1 MSVTV
6 VIPTTGADTLYD
18 AVGSALSQVYEN
30 TRVLVVVDGPEF
42 EDRTY
47 HLLQHYDGDSRLSFM
62 VLPENVGANGFYGH
76 RVYAA
81 IGHLINTDYLCFLDQ
96 DNWFDPEH
104 VSSLVNTIERKALDW
119 AYSYRKIVDKQG
131 QLICEDKCESL
142 GKITHFVDTN
152 CYMLSRQVAVNV
164 GHVWNGK
171 WGQDRVFYDVA
182 SKYFP
187 NFDGSGL
194 YTVNYRLAGNDGS
207 VTKEF
212 FLNGNKHG
220 PVNYISSGASGV

>member
-6 VIPTTGADTLYD
+6 VIPTTGADTLFD
-18 AVGSALSQVYEN
+18 AVGSVLEQTYDTN
-30 TRVLVVVDGPEF
+30 CLVVIDGPEF

-47 HLLQHYDGDSRLSFM
+47 HVTQPYDDHPRLKFM

-81 IGHLINTDYLCFLDQ
+81 IGHLLNTDYVCFLDQ

-104 VSSLVNTIERKALDW
+104 VSSLIDTIERKALDW

-164 GHVWNGK
+164 GHVWNGG
-171 WGQDRVFYDVA
+171 WGRDRVFYEVA
-182 SKYFP
+182 SKYYP
-187 NFDGSGL
+187 NFDGSEL
-194 YTVNYRLAGNDGS
+194 HTVNYRLDGNPDS
-207 VTKEF
+207 VTAEF
-212 FLNGNKHG
+212 FLEGNKRR
-220 PVNYISSGASGV
+220 A

>member
-1 MSVTV
+1 MSVTIV
-6 VIPTTGADTLYD
+6 VPTTGADTLYD
-18 AVGSALSQVYEN
+18 AVGSALAQVYED

-47 HLLQHYDGDSRLSFM
+47 HLLHHYDADPRLSFM

-131 QLICEDKCESL
+131 QLICEDNCESL
-142 GKITHFVDTN
+142 GKITQFVDTN
-152 CYMLSRQVAVNV
+152 CYMLTRKVAEII
-164 GHVWNGK
+164 GHVWNGG
-171 WGQDRVFYDVA
+171 WGRDRAFYEVA
-182 SKYFP
+182 SKYYP
-187 NFDGSGL
+187 NFDGSNRH
-194 YTVNYRLAGNDGS
+194 TVNYRLDGNPNS
-207 VTKEF
+207 VTAEF
-212 FLNGNKHG
+212 FLEGNKRR
-220 PVNYISSGASGV
+220 A